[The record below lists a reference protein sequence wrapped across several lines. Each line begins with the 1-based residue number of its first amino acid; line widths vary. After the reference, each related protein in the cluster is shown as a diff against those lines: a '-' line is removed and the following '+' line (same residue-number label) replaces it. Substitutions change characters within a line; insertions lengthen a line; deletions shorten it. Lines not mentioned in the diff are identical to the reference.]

1 MKNINL
7 SNFKEV
13 KTKYPIDSTVEING
27 KTILIT
33 GYYSDS
39 YNWYPINV
47 VEGFT
52 KEIEDYFK
60 NDL

>member
-1 MKNINL
+1 MT
-7 SNFKEV
+7 FKEV
-13 KTKYPIDSTVEING
+13 KTKYPIDSTIEING

-47 VEGFT
+47 IEGFT